1 MSCEA
6 SRSMMLDALKSGQ
19 RLPELETHLEQCPT
33 CATEFEELAQV
44 WEALGALNAGIPA
57 PTLGSDLKQRMSET
71 RSPLRLWL
79 APGALVAGFL
89 LAVGFGLGAV
99 MRPLPA
105 SSLSRWGQDS
115 VGTRLS
121 GIALMSENSAGDPAT
136 VAALLDLVDTDPSV
150 SVRLAAVD
158 ALYLMAD
165 SSLMG
170 NRLAKSLR
178 LQQDPTVQMALVDLM
193 VALREKQAASSL
205 RWLLREGRL
214 TPELRRRVE
223 GRMAE
228 LKL

>member
-6 SRSMMLDALKSGQ
+6 ARSMMLDALKSGQ
-19 RLPELETHLEQCPT
+19 RLPELEAHLGRCPT
-33 CATEFEELAQV
+33 CAAEFEELAEV
-44 WEALGALNAGIPA
+44 WEALGGLNAGIQA
-57 PTLGSDLKQRMSET
+57 PTLGSGLKQRMTET

-99 MRPLPA
+99 MRPLP
-105 SSLSRWGQDS
+105 SSPLSRWGQDS
-115 VGTRLS
+115 VGVRLS
-121 GIALMSENSAGDPAT
+121 NIALISENATGDPAT
-136 VAALLDLVDTDPSV
+136 VAALLDLIDGDPSV
-150 SVRLAAVD
+150 SVRMAAVD
-158 ALYLMAD
+158 ALYLMED
-165 SSLMG
+165 SPLIR

-178 LQQDPTVQMALVDLM
+178 LQRDAAVQVALVDLM

-223 GRMAE
+223 GQLVE